1 MGFFERLRGASA
13 SAAHDE
19 WEEEVRSA
27 HEVLQIVANWRNF
40 VDEGRDCPI
49 LLRPGEEALLVLHG
63 GSLVETRSSPVTYRG
78 GGFGA
83 SFSIGR
89 GTRLGMHNFESRPSG
104 GAEEQTVIDQGLF
117 VATDRRGVFVGQRQV
132 REFPWEKLLAVQLG
146 VLTRKSLVLYLPV
159 SNRQK
164 VSGIAGDWNAM
175 LDVPTFV
182 QLGVGLAQ
190 EGESRLLARLRDE
203 LADLYANE
211 PPRSP

>member
-1 MGFFERLRGASA
+1 VGFFQRLRGAMTPNAYEQWS
-13 SAAHDE
+13 
-19 WEEEVRSA
+19 EEVSSA
-27 HEVLQIVANWRNF
+27 HEVLHIVANWREF
-40 VDEGRDCPI
+40 VDEHRDCPI
-49 LLRPGEEALLVLHG
+49 LLRPGEHALFVLHG
-63 GSLVETRSSPVTYRG
+63 GSLVETKRSPVTYRG
-78 GGFGA
+78 GGLGA

-104 GAEEQTVIDQGLF
+104 GVEQQTVIDRGVF
-117 VATDRRGVFVGQRQV
+117 VVTDRRGVFVGERQV

-146 VLTRKSLVLYLPV
+146 VLTRKALVLYLPV

-164 VSGIAGDWNAM
+164 VSGIAGDWDTM
-175 LDVPTFV
+175 MDVPTFV
-182 QLGVGLAQ
+182 QLGFGLAQ

>member
-1 MGFFERLRGASA
+1 MSDVVGVAGVEGEAALHPTLVGEWQGSGPVVNVLLGVGQEDQPSA
-13 SAAHDE
+13 
-19 WEEEVRSA
+19 V
-27 HEVLQIVANWRNF
+27 V
-40 VDEGRDCPI
+40 
-49 LLRPGEEALLVLHG
+49 
-63 GSLVETRSSPVTYRG
+63 
-78 GGFGA
+78 
-83 SFSIGR
+83 
-89 GTRLGMHNFESRPSG
+89 
-104 GAEEQTVIDQGLF
+104 AEEQTVIDQGLF

-159 SNRQK
+159 TNRQK
-164 VSGIAGDWNAM
+164 VSGIAGDWDTM

>member
-1 MGFFERLRGASA
+1 MN
-13 SAAHDE
+13 DE
-19 WEEEVRSA
+19 TNDA
-27 HEVLQIVANWRNF
+27 LANSD
-40 VDEGRDCPI
+40 VDEA
-49 LLRPGEEALLVLHG
+49 GEDAVAVALAEIEAARAEMPEDVD
-63 GSLVETRSSPVTYRG
+63 
-78 GGFGA
+78 
-83 SFSIGR
+83 
-89 GTRLGMHNFESRPSG
+89 

-159 SNRQK
+159 TNRQK
-164 VSGIAGDWNAM
+164 VSGIAGDWDTM